1 MSTAELTHAERNR
14 AVRRVLW
21 YILVAN
27 WAVAALKL
35 TVGLVTGSTAV
46 TADGLH
52 SFIDGGSNVIGL
64 VAMHFAGQPADEEH
78 PYGHHKF
85 ETLASLAIGVMIGM
99 AVLELGR
106 MAWHAIVNDVH
117 PEVGPVSIA
126 VMVATLLVNLVVTR
140 VEAARGRQLK
150 STLLLADAGHTLS
163 DVFVSIA
170 VIASLLLTWLGVG
183 RVDGV
188 VTILVLIFVAYTG
201 YGIIRQSVG
210 ILADSAR
217 VDPDKVRELLHGI
230 PQVLGSHD
238 IRSRGLEGSVYVD
251 LTIHVEPTLDLHAAH
266 RIADTVERQL
276 RASFPEVVDV
286 VVHVE
291 PAGHEEATA

>member
-1 MSTAELTHAERNR
+1 MAEAAHGDRNR
-14 AVRRVLW
+14 AVSRVLW
-21 YILVAN
+21 AILIAN
-27 WAVAALKL
+27 WAVAVLKL
-35 TVGLVTGSTAV
+35 GLGFVTGSTAV

-52 SFIDGGSNVIGL
+52 SFIDGGSNIIGL

-106 MAWHAIVNDVH
+106 MAWHAIVSDVH
-117 PEVGPVSIA
+117 PEVGPASIA
-126 VMVATLLVNLVVTR
+126 AMVSTLLVNVVVTR
-140 VEAARGRQLK
+140 IESAKGKQLK
-150 STLLLADAGHTLS
+150 SALLLADAGHTMS

-170 VIASLLLTWLGVG
+170 VIASLVLTWLGIG

-188 VTILVLIFVAYTG
+188 VTLLVLLFVAHTG

-217 VDPDKVRELLHGI
+217 VDPARIRALLKAL
-230 PQVLGSHD
+230 PEVLGVHT

-251 LTIHVEPTLDLHAAH
+251 LVIHVDPTLDLKSAH
-266 RIADTVERQL
+266 RIAHDVEERL
-276 RASFPEVVDV
+276 VKAFPEVVDV

-291 PAGHEEATA
+291 PDGPEEG

>member
-1 MSTAELTHAERNR
+1 MVEATHAERNR
-14 AVRRVLW
+14 AVKRVLW
-21 YILVAN
+21 AILIAN
-27 WAVAALKL
+27 WAVAVLKL
-35 TVGLVTGSTAV
+35 SIGFVTGSTAV

-52 SFIDGGSNVIGL
+52 SFIDGGSNIIGL

-117 PEVGPVSIA
+117 PEVGPAAIAAMVS
-126 VMVATLLVNLVVTR
+126 TLVVNIVVTR
-140 VEAARGRQLK
+140 VESAKGKKLK
-150 STLLLADAGHTLS
+150 SALLLADAGHTMS

-170 VIASLLLTWLGVG
+170 VIASLVLTWLGVG

-188 VTILVLIFVAYTG
+188 VTLLVLLFVAHTG

-217 VDPDKVRELLHGI
+217 VDPSKIRELLKEL
-230 PQVLGSHD
+230 PAVLGVHT

-251 LTIHVEPTLDLHAAH
+251 LVIHVDPTLDLKSAH
-266 RIADTVERQL
+266 RIAHDVEERL
-276 RASFPEVVDV
+276 VKAFPEVVDV

-291 PAGHEEATA
+291 PDGPEEHAG